1 MSKHARRLP
10 SSPAAS
16 WRLQSPVGR
25 AKVVARLP
33 GQVALAALVV
43 AAEAKVV
50 VVGSV
55 AKVVSTVGA
64 PKAEGWHH
72 CTACR
77 H

>member
-1 MSKHARRLP
+1 M
-10 SSPAAS
+10 
-16 WRLQSPVGR
+16 
-25 AKVVARLP
+25 VARLP
-33 GQVALAALVV
+33 GQVAVAALEE